1 MRTMPGADVTGQ
13 EAILARAVS
22 DASDCLVQAEEPLAG
37 LQRSCG
43 GELPGMIAVP
53 ELLEL
58 VRKAQRHRLPLAG
71 AITALDGLD
80 LVTTWVE
87 VAPHDLIDGEQQG
100 CDITLRSWQAEPLP
114 SDDARSVLQR
124 RALID
129 REVAELCAW
138 LDADQ
143 RILAVTSDSVEL
155 RGLASTM
162 QEGIGRPVTDFLTA
176 TGSAGQALHWRML
189 DGAPVT
195 VEGSSRDWRMELF
208 PLTKAGAEPSGFELL
223 LVSDQPPPAPLPR
236 SGAPVRTALPAGRGV
251 VGPDL
256 APVLRQPIARIVAN
270 AETIRSRL
278 AGPLPDA
285 YADYAAEIA
294 NAGRL
299 LLGLLEDLA
308 DLEVVEADEFA
319 TTPDA
324 IDLAEVARQAA
335 GILSVRAREK
345 QILVDAPHVGE
356 RLPARA
362 EFRRVLQVLIN
373 LVGNAIRYSP
383 QGSRIAIELERSE
396 DRARVSVVD
405 QGPGLSSE
413 DQRIV
418 FEKFE
423 RLGRTGD
430 GGSGLGLY
438 ISRRLARAMGGELTV
453 ESVTGQG
460 ARFTLDVPADFD
472 ADPG

>member
-1 MRTMPGADVTGQ
+1 MPRADVTGQ
-13 EAILARAVS
+13 GSILARAVS
-22 DASDCLVQAEEPLAG
+22 DASGRLIQAEEPLAG
-37 LQRSCG
+37 LQRGCG
-43 GELPGMIAVP
+43 GELPGVIAVP

-58 VRKAQRHRLPLAG
+58 VRRAQQHQLSLAS
-71 AITALDGLD
+71 AVTALDGQD

-87 VAPHDLIDGEQQG
+87 VEPLPSIDGEQQG
-100 CDITLRSWQAEPLP
+100 CGITLRSWQAEPLP
-114 SDDARSVLQR
+114 ADDARSVLQR

-143 RILAVTSDSVEL
+143 RILGVSSDSAEL
-155 RGLASTM
+155 SGLASAM
-162 QEGIGRPVTDFLTA
+162 EEGIGRPFTDFLTA
-176 TGSAGQALHWRML
+176 AGTAGQALHWRML
-189 DGAPVT
+189 DEAPVT
-195 VEGSSRDWRMELF
+195 VDGSTRDWRIALL
-208 PLTKAGAEPSGFELL
+208 PIARPGADPSGFELL
-223 LVSDQPPPAPLPR
+223 LVSDQPAPAPPPPALPI
-236 SGAPVRTALPAGRGV
+236 RTELPASRRSIGA
-251 VGPDL
+251 DL

-319 TTPDA
+319 TTPDR

-345 QILVDAPHVGE
+345 DIVVDAPQPGE
-356 RLPARA
+356 RVPARA

-373 LVGNAIRYSP
+373 LIGNAIRYSP
-383 QGSRIAIELERSE
+383 QGSRISLELERNE
-396 DRARVSVVD
+396 DRARVSVID
-405 QGPGLSSE
+405 QGPGLSSA

-438 ISRRLARAMGGELTV
+438 ISRRLARAMSGELTV
-453 ESVTGQG
+453 ESVVGQG
-460 ARFTLDVPADFD
+460 ARFILDVPADVDCD
-472 ADPG
+472 AG